1 MTALVIDAR
10 ALYGSG
16 IGRTVREVSSRLI
29 RRGAFRNIM
38 LAGDPNELH
47 PWLADQSLS
56 TAASVL
62 PLAGGRY
69 SFMSQLSWV
78 RTAARI
84 PKGAVIWYAHW
95 DAPIFSPRHPSVV
108 TVHDLIHLRVPGYAG
123 PVQRTIVRAAI
134 RRVVRQAKVV
144 TVVSEFTR
152 SELASFEPSAAH
164 KVRVVPGGVAA
175 PFLGAPQS
183 LDSGEHPPYLLVVA
197 NRKPHKNI
205 ETAVSLLA
213 VLRQSDPSL
222 KLVIIGEQFA
232 HWERLVAHARALGV
246 ADAIEDHHDLS
257 DIQLV
262 ALYQRAIC
270 LVLPSRYEGFGLPML
285 EAFACGTP
293 VVASNV
299 TALPE
304 VAGDAA
310 LLCGPDDIQGMANA
324 VTRLRTES
332 TLRAE
337 LGRRGRARA
346 ALFTWD
352 RTAQGMEQALLEAS
366 QG

>member
-1 MTALVIDAR
+1 MTTLVIDAR

-16 IGRTVREVSSRLI
+16 IGRTVREVSNRLI
-29 RRGAFRNIM
+29 RRGAFLNVM

-47 PWLADQSLS
+47 PWLADQALS
-56 TAASVL
+56 SAASVL

-69 SFMSQLSWV
+69 SLTSQLSWV
-78 RTAARI
+78 RTARHI
-84 PKGAVIWYAHW
+84 PKRAVIWYAHW
-95 DAPIFSPRHPSVV
+95 DAPIFSPRHPTVV

-123 PVQRTIVRAAI
+123 PVQRTLVRAAI
-134 RRVVRQAKVV
+134 RRVVRKAKVV

-152 SELASFEPSAAH
+152 VELASLEPSAAH
-164 KVRVVPGGVAA
+164 KVRVVPGGVAS
-175 PFLGAPQS
+175 PFLDAPQWVDGGNQS
-183 LDSGEHPPYLLVVA
+183 SYLLVVA

-213 VLRQSDPSL
+213 VLRQSDLSL

-232 HWERLVAHARALGV
+232 HWEHLVAHARALGV
-246 ADAIEDHHDLS
+246 TDAIEDRHNLS
-257 DIQLV
+257 DAQLV
-262 ALYQRAIC
+262 ALYQGAIC
-270 LVLPSRYEGFGLPML
+270 LVLPSRYEGFGLPVL

-310 LLCGPDDIQGMANA
+310 LLCSPDDIQGMADA
-324 VTRLRTES
+324 VIRLRTDS
-332 TLRAE
+332 RLRAE
-337 LGRRGRARA
+337 LVRRGRVRA

-366 QG
+366 EG